1 MKIVGVAVG
10 TGGSGR
16 PPAVISEL
24 VEFSGAGAQRGGYVA
39 RASIDGLGA
48 SRVTP
53 AALAAR
59 PKEPCSPCGVGVT
72 GGNCP
77 CCYSIP
83 LPPPSFPTPS
93 KARSR
98 FA

>member
-1 MKIVGVAVG
+1 MTNAERVPGFTAE
-10 TGGSGR
+10 
-16 PPAVISEL
+16 A
-24 VEFSGAGAQRGGYVA
+24 GAGAQRGGYVA

-53 AALAAR
+53 AALPAR
-59 PKEPCSPCGVGVT
+59 P
-72 GGNCP
+72 
-77 CCYSIP
+77 
-83 LPPPSFPTPS
+83 PSVPTPS